1 MNNIETR
8 LIDFLEQECKGEE
21 NAVPKNWL
29 ANFFNMSTR
38 ELRRLKSDIVLKY
51 KVPIGS
57 TTGGYFFAKDD
68 FEIMHIRNEYVS
80 RIRKH
85 SKMVRAYEYMVAHK
99 DQMQII

>member
-1 MNNIETR
+1 MNNTEIK

-29 ANFFNMSTR
+29 AKYFCISTR

-57 TTGGYFFAKDD
+57 TNEGYFYAKDD
-68 FEIMHIRNEYVS
+68 HEIMHIRSEYVS